1 MSFSVDEVAQI
12 RTFRSAQAV
21 PDNFPLKNNALK
33 LPARSHEHRL
43 HFRGAP

>member
-1 MSFSVDEVAQI
+1 MNFSVDEVAQI

-21 PDNFPLKNNALK
+21 PDNLSFKNNWLN
-33 LPARSHEHRL
+33 LPIHSHEHRL

>member
-12 RTFRSAQAV
+12 RTSRTAQAV
-21 PDNFPLKNNALK
+21 PDNFSLKNNGLNFH
-33 LPARSHEHRL
+33 ARSHEQRL

>member
-21 PDNFPLKNNALK
+21 PDNLLLKNKVLK
-33 LPARSHEHRL
+33 LPTRSHELRL

>member
-21 PDNFPLKNNALK
+21 PDNFSFKNNALK
-33 LPARSHEHRL
+33 LHGPSHEHRL